1 MASRF
6 FVFFVFSVVIIN
18 MKAQSSYLLLPSISD
33 YTDLLEPYQNRIQTA
48 IDAFFDETQIE
59 VNVISA
65 YRFAQDEPFKI
76 KDIWK
81 ESANFSLLITVNLH
95 EDLQP
100 LDWEWGANIAL
111 TNSVDAE
118 EELPFSLL
126 EYAKTEVMLPILQ
139 GLPDAEGRTLRSP
152 EKYAEAIIQVLEFIK
167 EKKKTNVGV
176 LIEDIKTIPKYE
188 LSTPCGAYI
197 VSALVKGLKN
207 YPRNIPSSYFME
219 SKEQVIKWFRN
230 HQKLVIDKDTF

>member
-1 MASRF
+1 MASHLIPKSHFFIIKNQFEMASRF
-6 FVFFVFSVVIIN
+6 FLFFLFSVIIIN
-18 MKAQSSYLLLPSISD
+18 MNAQSSYLLLPSISD

-100 LDWEWGANIAL
+100 LDWEWGTNIAL

-139 GLPDAEGRTLRSP
+139 GLPDAERRIFRSP
-152 EKYAEAIIQVLEFIK
+152 EKYAEAIIQE
-167 EKKKTNVGV
+167 
-176 LIEDIKTIPKYE
+176 
-188 LSTPCGAYI
+188 
-197 VSALVKGLKN
+197 
-207 YPRNIPSSYFME
+207 
-219 SKEQVIKWFRN
+219 FRN
-230 HQKLVIDKDTF
+230 RTN